1 MPCQVNGINVLDL
14 AFGAK
19 EERTVSEADRIH
31 SEAVVIDG
39 HCDTLLSVTGRQV
52 YPGSRTRDFFV
63 RNDTGHIDLPRLK
76 EGGMTCQVMAVYIEP
91 QHKPARSA
99 KRAMEILDGFYGLL
113 EESGDFR
120 IATTAADIEK
130 AKEEGAVSALLS
142 IEGGEALEGSLSLL
156 RGFYR
161 LGIRA
166 IGLTWNQRNDIADGV
181 GEKSAK
187 SGLTD
192 FGVSLVKEMERLGML
207 VDVSHLADSSF
218 WAVDAVAER
227 PYIASHSNARALCQS
242 RRNLTDEQ
250 LEALAK
256 KGGVVGMNFLP
267 GFVDND
273 PNQCSLA
280 RMCDHIDHI
289 KRVAGIDHVGL
300 GSDFDGYGVA
310 PGAPVV
316 MKDVSEMPLL
326 TAELLSRGYTE
337 EEIKKVLG
345 GNWLRVYREVL
356 G

>member
-1 MPCQVNGINVLDL
+1 M
-14 AFGAK
+14 
-19 EERTVSEADRIH
+19 SEAERIH
-31 SEAVVIDG
+31 SEAIIIDG
-39 HCDTLLSVTGRQV
+39 HCDTLLGVTGPV
-52 YPGSRTRDFFV
+52 GFPGSRRRDFFT
-63 RNDTGHIDLPRLK
+63 RSETGHIDFPRLK

-91 QHKPARSA
+91 QYKPARA
-99 KRAMEILDGFYGLL
+99 ARRTLELLDGFYGLL
-113 EESGDFR
+113 EESSEFVM
-120 IATTAADIEK
+120 ATTAKDIEK
-130 AKEEGAVSALLS
+130 AKEQGVVAGLLS
-142 IEGGEALEGSLSLL
+142 IEGGEAIEGSLSLL
-156 RGFYR
+156 RSFYK

-181 GEKSAK
+181 GERSGK

-192 FGVSLVKEMERLGML
+192 FGIAVVKEMERLGMM
-207 VDVSHLADSSF
+207 VDVSHLSDTSF
-218 WAVDAVAER
+218 WGVDAVAER
-227 PYIASHSNARALCQS
+227 PYIASHSNARALCQN

-273 PNQCSLA
+273 PKKCSLG

-289 KRVAGIDHVGL
+289 KKVIGIDYIGL
-300 GSDFDGYGVA
+300 GADFDGFGVA

-316 MKDVSEMPLL
+316 MKDVSELPLL
-326 TAELLSRGYTE
+326 TKELLNRGYTE

-345 GNWLRVYREVL
+345 GNWIRVYKEIL